1 MITVLH
7 MGGPR
12 NEYSVPKSWGITLR
26 VSSLKKNQISFLI
39 DIKMIT
45 LLILGE
51 VGQTENSIYVGFCQN
66 DYNITKGEVSRDLQ
80 K

>member
-12 NEYSVPKSWGITLR
+12 NEYSVPKILGYNIKSIILE
-26 VSSLKKNQISFLI
+26 KNLISFLI